1 MKKHLKRLLS
11 MMMAVLLCFGIFP
24 SSAFAKE
31 YEYDGYISMIDHK
44 SRGYSLSSNLPAP
57 FGGYSSDKFTELRI
71 NDLINFR
78 TAYCI
83 QFSVGVHTGIG
94 YDQSDDYAAFTA
106 EQKAM
111 INTALTLGY
120 NVETGTKYGGSAI
133 DEYIATQILI
143 WLIAHGQLG
152 TGYETQIV
160 NEFTANSPAAKPIFY
175 QLRENVVN
183 YHTIPSFATDDPSA
197 VGAYTHDLKYNESN
211 GKNETTL
218 VDENHVLGNFAVS
231 YPGVDFSVSGNQLRI
246 STDKKEFGTITA
258 EKRLPS
264 SVPGVVTGGTKY
276 WLRDE
281 YQNVVT
287 FDVEGS
293 AEPVKCYFSLE
304 IKAGALQL
312 VKTSEDGEVSGIPFH
327 ISGGGIEKDVV
338 TGPEGTIRVDNLQA
352 GNYTVT
358 EQAPDKYVQPE
369 SQQVT
374 IYPGRTSSVNF
385 SNILKKFTVEM
396 EKVDSVT
403 GEAQGDSTLDGA
415 VYGLFKGETL
425 LDTYT
430 TANGG
435 KFTTKE
441 YPCGPDYSIRE
452 ISPSEGYLL
461 DETVYPVGA
470 EPGNFTLENNSI
482 PMTATED
489 VILGSIAITK
499 HTDQPAIPDLKEPAP
514 QSDAPAEESNPAE
527 SVPVE
532 DVPVEE
538 PAESNS
544 VEEAPTSSSSGIS
557 ESTPVPEDAD
567 ASSSQPEESAE
578 SGPTAESAEEPSP
591 ESSPAPESEP
601 QPAPSVSSV
610 PEIIPAAASLASNAS
625 ILPLSTTASHD
636 EVQIEQP
643 EEGAEFQIYLASAG
657 SYENAKESE
666 RDLLITDS
674 HGFAKSKSM
683 PYGLYVVHQ
692 TKGAAGQKF
701 VPDFSV
707 FISEHGKTYYF
718 ILNNPTFT
726 SLIRFEKKDLESG
739 KIIPLAGTAVKIKNA
754 DTGEWVVQH
763 LNYPSPIDIDTFVT
777 DSTGTLMLPQP
788 LPFGNYEL
796 FEQQSPWGYVFDGEP
811 VPFVVDGTQ
820 DVVTVEK
827 YNIPQKGTITVS
839 KEGEVFS
846 HVAESG
852 GMYQPQYEVQ
862 GQPGA
867 VYDITALEDIV
878 TPDGT
883 VHLKAGELVTTLTTG
898 SDGIATSEPLY
909 LGRYQIL
916 ERTAPDGMVVDPEPE
931 EVTLSYAGQEVEI
944 TSASVGFV
952 NERQKVEIS
961 LKKLLEQDETFS
973 IGMNEE
979 WKNITFGLF
988 AAEQLT
994 ASDGTSIPADGLMET
1009 IGIDENGNAVFK
1021 TDVPCGASL
1030 YVKEIGTDDH
1040 YILSDKKYPVV
1051 FEYGGQ
1057 DVTKVQIQVN
1067 NGEAIEN
1074 TLKRG
1079 KVSGWKVDQDGFEL
1093 AGAKIGLFCFDET
1106 EFTEETAFLVT
1117 ESNPIGYFEFDKVP
1131 VGNWLVREIAPPAAF
1146 ILTEETFP
1154 VEITE
1159 DGQTIEIT
1167 IENQIIKGTAET
1179 TKVDADFPENKLSGA
1194 VFEVYADVDNNGEFD
1209 AEIDKLAGEMAET
1222 EPGLYQMKNLVY
1234 GNYFLH
1240 EKESPEFF
1248 QRDENYYL
1256 FSITENEA
1264 VVRIETEAGV
1274 GFLNKAQTGSLKVVK
1289 TADDD
1294 SIEGRT
1300 FKITGTDFMGN
1311 PYEQEFQTDEK
1322 GEIHVTLRVGEYT
1335 VSEVAGEDA
1344 EKYILPDD
1352 QTIEIKAG
1360 ETTTVKMHNKLVPEV
1375 PTVPQTGDHPWTP
1388 AVLIGLS
1395 VLAVLSAGGL
1405 LVLRFA
1411 GKKKKATVDE
1421 DQGAEE

>member
-71 NDLINFR
+71 NDLKTFR

-106 EQKAM
+106 EQKSM

-175 QLRENVVN
+175 QLRENVLN
-183 YHTIPSFATDDPSA
+183 YHTIPSFATGDPSA

-287 FDVEGS
+287 FDVKGS

-304 IKAGALQL
+304 IKAGTLQL
-312 VKTSEDGEVSGIPFH
+312 VKTSEDGKVEGIPFH
-327 ISGGGIEKDVV
+327 ISGNGIEKDVV
-338 TGPEGTIRVDNLQA
+338 TGPDGTIRVDNLQA

-374 IYPGRTSSVNF
+374 IYPGQTSSVNF
-385 SNILKKFTVEM
+385 SNILKKFTVDM
-396 EKVDSVT
+396 EKVDSAT

-489 VILGSIAITK
+489 VILGNIDITK

-527 SVPVE
+527 SAPVE

-591 ESSPAPESEP
+591 ESSPAPESQP
-601 QPAPSVSSV
+601 QPAPSASSV

-625 ILPLSTTASHD
+625 ILPLSTTSSND

-643 EEGAEFQIYLASAG
+643 EEGAQFQIYLASAG
-657 SYENAKESE
+657 SYENAKETE
-666 RDLLITDS
+666 RDLLTTDS
-674 HGFAKSKSM
+674 HGFAQSKSM

-707 FISEHGKTYYF
+707 FISEHGKTYYY

-827 YNIPQKGTITVS
+827 YNVPQKGTITVS

-846 HVAESG
+846 HVAEAG

-883 VHLKAGELVTTLTTG
+883 VHLKAGELAATLTTG
-898 SDGIATSEPLY
+898 SDGTATSEPLY

-916 ERTAPDGMVVDPEPE
+916 ERTAPDGMVIDPEPKE
-931 EVTLSYAGQEVEI
+931 ITLSYAGQEVEI

-952 NERQKVEIS
+952 NERQKIEIS
-961 LKKLLEQDETFS
+961 LQKLLEQDETFS

-988 AAEQLT
+988 AAEELT
-994 ASDGTSIPADGLMET
+994 AADGTSIPADGLMET

-1040 YILSDKKYPVV
+1040 YILSDKKYPVA
-1051 FEYGGQ
+1051 FEYAGQ
-1057 DVTKVQIQVN
+1057 DVAKVQIQVN

-1079 KVSGWKVDQDGFEL
+1079 KISGWKVDQDGFEL

-1131 VGNWLVREIAPPAAF
+1131 VGNWLVREIAPPRAF
-1146 ILTEETFP
+1146 VLTEETFP

-1167 IENQIIKGTAET
+1167 IENQIIKGIAET

-1248 QRDENYYL
+1248 QRDENYYP

-1274 GFLNKAQTGSLKVVK
+1274 GFLNKAQTGFLKVVK

-1294 SIEGRT
+1294 NIEGRT
-1300 FKITGTDFMGN
+1300 FKISGTDFMGN

-1352 QTIEIKAG
+1352 QTVEIKAG
-1360 ETTTVKMHNKLVPEV
+1360 ETTTIKMHNKLVPEV

-1405 LVLRFA
+1405 LVLRFV
-1411 GKKKKATVDE
+1411 GKKRKATGDE

>member
-106 EQKAM
+106 EQKSM

-287 FDVEGS
+287 FDVAGS

-304 IKAGALQL
+304 IKAGTLQL

-327 ISGGGIEKDVV
+327 ISGNGIEKDVV
-338 TGPEGTIRVDNLQA
+338 TGPDGTIRVDNLQA

-358 EQAPDKYVQPE
+358 EKAPDKYVQPE

-374 IYPGRTSSVNF
+374 IYPGQTASVNF
-385 SNILKKFTVEM
+385 SNILKKFTVDM

-403 GEAQGDSTLDGA
+403 GKAQGDSTLDGA
-415 VYGLFKGETL
+415 VYGLFKGESL

-499 HTDQPAIPDLKEPAP
+499 HTDQPAIPDLKEPDP

-527 SVPVE
+527 SVPAE
-532 DVPVEE
+532 DVP
-538 PAESNS
+538 AESDFI
-544 VEEAPTSSSSGIS
+544 EEAPAYSSSETP

-578 SGPTAESAEEPSP
+578 SEPTVESAEEPSP
-591 ESSPAPESEP
+591 ESSPAPESQP
-601 QPAPSVSSV
+601 QPAPSASSV

-754 DTGEWVVQH
+754 DTDEWVVQH

-827 YNIPQKGTITVS
+827 YNVPQKGTITVS
-839 KEGEVFS
+839 KEGEVFKS
-846 HVAESG
+846 VVESG

-883 VHLKAGELVTTLTTG
+883 VHLKAGELATTLTTG
-898 SDGIATSEPLY
+898 SDGTAVSEPLY

-916 ERTAPDGMVVDPEPE
+916 ERTAPDGMVIDPEPK
-931 EVTLSYAGQEVEI
+931 EVVLSYAGQEVEI

-961 LKKLLEQDETFS
+961 LQKLLEQDETFS

-988 AAEQLT
+988 AAEELT
-994 ASDGTSIPADGLMET
+994 AADGTSIPADGLMET
-1009 IGIDENGNAVFK
+1009 IGIDENGNAIFK

-1030 YVKEIGTDDH
+1030 YVKEIGTDEH
-1040 YILSDKKYPVV
+1040 YILSDEKYPVV
-1051 FEYGGQ
+1051 FEYAGQ
-1057 DVTKVQIQVN
+1057 DVAKVQIQVN

-1093 AGAKIGLFCFDET
+1093 ADAKIGLFRFDET
-1106 EFTEETAFLVT
+1106 EFTEETALMVA
-1117 ESNPIGYFEFDKVP
+1117 ESNEIGYFEFDKVP

-1146 ILTEETFP
+1146 VLTEGTFP

-1159 DGQTIEIT
+1159 DGQTIEIR

-1222 EPGLYQMKNLVY
+1222 EPGLYQMKDLVY

-1240 EKESPEFF
+1240 EKQAPEFF
-1248 QRDENYYL
+1248 QRDENYYP

-1264 VVRIETEAGV
+1264 IVHIETEAGM

-1294 SIEGRT
+1294 NIEGRT
-1300 FKITGTDFMGN
+1300 FKIIGTDFMGN

-1322 GEIHVTLRVGEYT
+1322 GEIHATLRVGEYT

-1352 QTIEIKAG
+1352 QTVEIKAG

-1411 GKKKKATVDE
+1411 GKKKKATGDE

>member
-57 FGGYSSDKFTELRI
+57 FGGYSSNKFTELRI
-71 NDLINFR
+71 NDLKAFR

-94 YDQSDDYAAFTA
+94 YDQSDDYAAFTT
-106 EQKAM
+106 EQKSM

-231 YPGVDFSVSGNQLRI
+231 YPGVDFSVSGNELHV
-246 STDKKEFGTITA
+246 STSETEFGTITA

-304 IKAGALQL
+304 IKAGTLQL

-327 ISGGGIEKDVV
+327 ISGNGIEKDVA
-338 TGPEGTIRVDNLQA
+338 TGPDGTIRVDNLQA

-358 EQAPDKYVQPE
+358 EKAPDKYVQPE

-374 IYPGRTSSVNF
+374 IYPGQTASVNF
-385 SNILKKFTVEM
+385 SNILKKFTVDM
-396 EKVDSVT
+396 EKVDSAT

-415 VYGLFKGETL
+415 VYGMFKGETL

-489 VILGSIAITK
+489 VILGNIAITK
-499 HTDQPAIPDLKEPAP
+499 HTDQPAIPDQEEPAP
-514 QSDAPAEESNPAE
+514 QSEAPAEESNPAE
-527 SVPVE
+527 SVPAE

-538 PAESNS
+538 SAESNS
-544 VEEAPTSSSSGIS
+544 VEEAPASSSSETP
-557 ESTPVPEDAD
+557 EST
-567 ASSSQPEESAE
+567 
-578 SGPTAESAEEPSP
+578 
-591 ESSPAPESEP
+591 PAPESQP
-601 QPAPSVSSV
+601 QPAPSASSV

-625 ILPLSTTASHD
+625 ILPLSTTASND

-643 EEGAEFQIYLASAG
+643 EEGAEFQVYLASAG
-657 SYENAKESE
+657 SYENARETE

-674 HGFAKSKSM
+674 YGFARSKDL

-692 TKGAAGQKF
+692 TAGAEGQKF

-707 FISEHGKTYYF
+707 FISEHSKTYYY

-739 KIIPLAGTAVKIKNA
+739 KIIPLAGTAVKIRNA

-763 LNYPSPIDIDTFVT
+763 INYPSPIDIDTFVT

-827 YNIPQKGTITVS
+827 YNIAQKGTITVS

-846 HVAESG
+846 HVVEAG

-878 TPDGT
+878 TPDGA
-883 VHLKAGELVTTLTTG
+883 VHLKAGELAATLTTG
-898 SDGIATSEPLY
+898 SDGTATSEPLY

-916 ERTAPDGMVVDPEPE
+916 ERTAPDGMVVDPEPK

-961 LKKLLEQDETFS
+961 LLKLLEQDETFS
-973 IGMNEE
+973 IGRNEE

-988 AAEQLT
+988 AAEELT
-994 ASDGTSIPADGLMET
+994 AADGTSIPADGLMET

-1040 YILSDKKYPVV
+1040 YILNGEKYPVV
-1051 FEYGGQ
+1051 FEYVGQ
-1057 DVTKVQIQVN
+1057 DVAKVQIQVN

-1079 KVSGWKVDQDGFEL
+1079 KISGWKVDQDGFEL
-1093 AGAKIGLFCFDET
+1093 AGAKIGLFRFDET
-1106 EFTEETAFLVT
+1106 EFTEKTAFLVT
-1117 ESNPIGYFEFDKVP
+1117 ESNPIGYFEFDRVP
-1131 VGNWLVREIAPPAAF
+1131 VGNWVIREIAAPKAF
-1146 ILTEETFP
+1146 VLMEETFP

-1222 EPGLYQMKNLVY
+1222 EPGLYQMKDLVY

-1248 QRDENYYL
+1248 QRDENYYP
-1256 FSITENEA
+1256 FSITENGA

-1294 SIEGRT
+1294 KIEGRA

-1335 VSEVAGEDA
+1335 VSEVAGEDSG
-1344 EKYILPDD
+1344 KYILPDD

-1375 PTVPQTGDHPWTP
+1375 PSVPQTGDHPWTP
-1388 AVLIGLS
+1388 AVMIGLS

-1405 LVLRFA
+1405 LVLRFV